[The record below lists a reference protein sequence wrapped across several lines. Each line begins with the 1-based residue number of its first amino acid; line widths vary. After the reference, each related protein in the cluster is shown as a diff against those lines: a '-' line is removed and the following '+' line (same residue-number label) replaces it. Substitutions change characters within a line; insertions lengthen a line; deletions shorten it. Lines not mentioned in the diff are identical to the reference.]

1 LQYLSVQRKPG
12 SNCDSTDILIRDNQG
27 QVNFVLRKK
36 IRTMGKT
43 WTAISLSLLTMGLA
57 ALTARAAI
65 EGEKS
70 THAPSYLSL
79 FSVAI
84 RPSDGAIFA
93 VGSKALMM
101 ASTDHGKN
109 WIQATLPVHDGGP
122 LFQDQDLYS
131 IRFGPD
137 GKTAFVVGE
146 AGTILRSTDG
156 AETWKRLES
165 GTTKN
170 LMKVT
175 VIDDKSVIAVG
186 TDGIIVRTDDGG
198 DHWKTIASPKN
209 IVLFDVT
216 FTDKNTGWI
225 AGEFSTVMNSVD
237 GGLTWKVVT
246 GGNVIDFTIGP
257 YFTINFIDAQH
268 AVVGGLAGEMATSD
282 DGGKTWK
289 PGKLPDQVGAYAF
302 AVDATAKKL
311 WVAGTGGRTFAEA
324 VGGQWQ
330 EVTRTT
336 FNDITDI
343 AISGNQGVM
352 VGLNGTILLTDN
364 AGEKWQ
370 AVQ

>member
-1 LQYLSVQRKPG
+1 M
-12 SNCDSTDILIRDNQG
+12 
-27 QVNFVLRKK
+27 NFILRKK
-36 IRTMGKT
+36 TRTIEKT
-43 WTAISLSLLTMGLA
+43 WGAISLALLAIGLA

-70 THAPSYLSL
+70 TRAPSYLSL
-79 FSVAI
+79 FGVAI
-84 RPSDGAIFA
+84 RPDDGAIF
-93 VGSKALMM
+93 VIGSKALIM

-109 WIQATLPVHDGGP
+109 WIQSILPVRDGGP

-137 GKTAFVVGE
+137 GKTAFIVGE
-146 AGTILRSTDG
+146 GGTILRSTDG
-156 AETWKRLES
+156 AETWKRLDS

-170 LMKVT
+170 LMKVA
-175 VIDDKSVIAVG
+175 VIDARNVVAVG
-186 TDGIIVRTDDGG
+186 TDGIIVRTEDGG
-198 DHWKTIASPKN
+198 DHWKTITSPKN
-209 IVLFDVT
+209 IEFFDIT

-225 AGEFSTVMNSVD
+225 AGEFSTVLNSTD
-237 GGLTWKVVT
+237 GGQSWKVVT
-246 GGNVIDFTIGP
+246 GGNTIDFTIGP

-268 AVVGGLAGEMATSD
+268 AILGGLAGEMATSD

-289 PGKLPDQVGAYAF
+289 PAKLPDQVGTYAL
-302 AVDATAKKL
+302 AVDSSSKKL
-311 WVAGTGGRTFAEA
+311 WAAGTGGRTFAEA

-343 AISGNQGVM
+343 ALNGNEGVM

>member
-1 LQYLSVQRKPG
+1 LAGGL
-12 SNCDSTDILIRDNQG
+12 
-27 QVNFVLRKK
+27 
-36 IRTMGKT
+36 
-43 WTAISLSLLTMGLA
+43 ALLTVAVA
-57 ALTARAAI
+57 AIGARAAI

-79 FSVAI
+79 FGVVI
-84 RPSDGAIFA
+84 RPADGAIL
-93 VGSKALMM
+93 VIGSKALIMV
-101 ASTDHGKN
+101 STDHGKN
-109 WIQATLPVHDGGP
+109 WIQSTMPVSDSGP
-122 LFQDQDLYS
+122 LFQDKDLYS
-131 IRFGPD
+131 IRFAPD
-137 GKTAFVVGE
+137 GKTVFVVGE

-156 AETWKRLES
+156 GDTWKRLAS
-165 GTTKN
+165 GTIKN
-170 LMKVT
+170 LMKID
-175 VIDDKSVIAVG
+175 VIDAQNAIAVG

-198 DHWKTIASPKN
+198 DHWKTITSPKN

-225 AGEFSTVMNSVD
+225 AGEFSTVMNSTD
-237 GGLTWKVVT
+237 GGQTWKVIT

-289 PGKLPDQVGAYAF
+289 PGKLPDQVGAYAL
-302 AVDATAKKL
+302 AIDSANKKL
-311 WVAGTGGRTFAEA
+311 WVAGTGGRTFAET

-330 EVTRTT
+330 ETTRTT

-343 AISGNQGVM
+343 ALSGNQGVM
-352 VGLNGTILLTDN
+352 VGLNGTILLSDN

-370 AVQ
+370 AAQ

>member
-1 LQYLSVQRKPG
+1 LPG
-12 SNCDSTDILIRDNQG
+12 SSCDSIDILIGDNQG
-27 QVNFVLRKK
+27 QVDSVLRQKTRTIGK
-36 IRTMGKT
+36 IWAAFGL
-43 WTAISLSLLTMGLA
+43 ALLTIAVA
-57 ALTARAAI
+57 AIGARGAI

-79 FSVAI
+79 FGVAI
-84 RPSDGAIFA
+84 RPNDGAIFA
-93 VGSKALMM
+93 IGSKALMM
-101 ASTDHGKN
+101 ASTDHGKT
-109 WIQATLPVHDGGP
+109 WIQTTLPVRDGGP
-122 LFQDQDLYS
+122 LFQDLDLYS
-131 IRFGPD
+131 IRFAPD
-137 GKTAFVVGE
+137 GKTAFIVGE
-146 AGTILRSTDG
+146 TGTILRSTDG

-175 VIDDKSVIAVG
+175 AIDAQNAIAVG
-186 TDGIIVRTDDGG
+186 TDGIIVRTEDGG
-198 DHWKTIASPKN
+198 DHWKTVASPKN
-209 IVLFDVT
+209 IELFDVT

-225 AGEFSTVMNSVD
+225 AGEFSTVMNSTD
-237 GGLTWKVVT
+237 GGRTWNVVT

-289 PGKLPDQVGAYAF
+289 PSKLPDQVGAYAF
-302 AVDATAKKL
+302 AIAPASKKL
-311 WVAGTGGRTFAEA
+311 WAAGTGGRTFAEA

-343 AISGNQGVM
+343 ALNGNQGVM
-352 VGLNGTILLTDN
+352 VGLNGTILLTDD